1 MAQETEILTR
11 LSAPLLRWYDE
22 NRRVLPWREEVSA
35 YRTWV
40 SEIMLQQTRVAA
52 VLPYFERFMAA
63 FPDVAALAAAEPD
76 RLMKLWEGLGY
87 YSRARNLQK
96 AAKIVT
102 ELYGGGD
109 SLHRV
114 RAGRSRGRRQR
125 PACRRAHHGERAR
138 HSGREE
144 PPHVPHVDGRGDEP
158 RAARRI
164 QSGADG
170 SRRDGLHA
178 GR

>member
-63 FPDVAALAAAEPD
+63 FPDVAALAAAAQGESVIRGTS
-76 RLMKLWEGLGY
+76 RLEHKECN
-87 YSRARNLQK
+87 RAD
-96 AAKIVT
+96 AI
-102 ELYGGGD
+102 
-109 SLHRV
+109 
-114 RAGRSRGRRQR
+114 
-125 PACRRAHHGERAR
+125 
-138 HSGREE
+138 REE
-144 PPHVPHVDGRGDEP
+144 YAKAGIEVDISQEDVMRIRGGRI
-158 RAARRI
+158 RAARVQSHGDHRMAMSMAVAGLLSDGEMTIEDAECVAKSYPGFFEDLEKIRI
-164 QSGADG
+164 
-170 SRRDGLHA
+170 
-178 GR
+178 

>member
-76 RLMKLWEGLGY
+76 RLMKLWGTTAARGIFRRRRKS
-87 YSRARNLQK
+87 SRSSTAGSFRGR
-96 AAKIVT
+96 T
-102 ELYGGGD
+102 TD
-109 SLHRV
+109 SVPCRASATIRRGRFSPSRSV
-114 RAGRSRGRRQR
+114 RPFPRSMATSCVSPRASRGAGSTFWTRRT
-125 PACRRAHHGERAR
+125 
-138 HSGREE
+138 
-144 PPHVPHVDGRGDEP
+144 
-158 RAARRI
+158 AARSAR
-164 QSGADG
+164 GWP
-170 SRRDGLHA
+170 RR
-178 GR
+178 